1 MHSRGML
8 AAVYRQTSRAGIP
21 GSSGGAQ
28 PRDSNAPAENSW
40 AQAMGSRPSA
50 PLDLSSSSAFPSLSS
65 GSQTSSLNPGSS
77 AWQTG
82 PPQSDSTRRQVLGGG
97 RMHTAAR
104 QQPVQTADSFLSS
117 DAFSRNQQSEFS
129 MQDTSSQASR
139 RNVVPPGPPGL
150 LQRPPDGDDD
160 SADLSGVTSPAAL
173 AQHSRSPLVQT
184 INGAFGPD
192 RPHGDESRRAEFGA
206 QSSSDSHLARDPF
219 SGREAFDQTSE
230 RTADNVLSGLSDRD
244 KWGLKGYLALTEGP
258 NLAFRSLTKGQDL
271 AAHGLNMNSD
281 QPLLPTYTG
290 PFAAPNSHPLRP
302 LDTEYS
308 IPDCYTVKK
317 VAPLHTRINSFSDET
332 LFYIFYSMPRDFM
345 QVLVAQELME
355 RKWRYHMREQMWMM
369 RDESASTYIYSD
381 DRTSE
386 HGYYIWWDKNVWK
399 KVRRAFTLRYE
410 DLDDVPNVGNRRAQ
424 LAALGVGTTG
434 ASAAAAV
441 NGGGA
446 AAMFNAV
453 PGLEKLAARGF

>member
-8 AAVYRQTSRAGIP
+8 AADYRQTSRAGIP
-21 GSSGGAQ
+21 GSSAAAAQ
-28 PRDSNAPAENSW
+28 ARDSGAPAESSW
-40 AQAMGSRPSA
+40 AQAMGSRASA

-65 GSQTSSLNPGSS
+65 GPQPSSLNPGSS

-82 PPQSDSTRRQVLGGG
+82 PPQSDSTRRQVLGAG

-104 QQPVQTADSFLSS
+104 QQAVQTPDSFLSS
-117 DAFSRNQQSEFS
+117 DAFSRNQQSEYTI
-129 MQDTSSQASR
+129 QDTASQASR
-139 RNVVPPGPPGL
+139 RSAVPSGPPGL
-150 LQRPPDGDDD
+150 VQRPPDGDDD
-160 SADLSGVTSPAAL
+160 STDPSRVTSPGVL
-173 AQHSRSPLVQT
+173 AQTRLALGQN

-192 RPHGDESRRAEFGA
+192 RPHGDESRRTEFGA
-206 QSSSDSHLARDPF
+206 RSSSASHLARDTF
-219 SGREAFDQTSE
+219 SAREAFDQPSSSE
-230 RTADNVLSGLSDRD
+230 PTADNVLAGLSERD
-244 KWGLKGYLALTEGP
+244 KWGLKGYLALVEGP

-271 AAHGLNMNSD
+271 GAHGLNMNSD

-302 LDTEYS
+302 MDTEYS

-424 LAALGVGTTG
+424 LAALGVG
-434 ASAAAAV
+434 
-441 NGGGA
+441 
-446 AAMFNAV
+446 
-453 PGLEKLAARGF
+453 LEKLAARGF